1 MTMKQA
7 KDSQTL
13 DLFEIPAV
21 HLCAPGEC
29 GYSREVAEGVSL
41 LLAESGRLDRYA
53 VSAEVSRLSGK
64 DVSKHMLDAYASP
77 ARIEHSLPFWL
88 APVLEEVCNSHV
100 LTNWLVD
107 KRGGRV
113 AYGKD
118 ALRGELGKLVMLKDQ
133 AMKDLNSR
141 IKHIEALLGG
151 E

>member
-1 MTMKQA
+1 MKIV
-7 KDSQTL
+7 KDTQTL
-13 DLFEIPAV
+13 DLFEIPEV
-21 HLCAPGEC
+21 HICAPGDC
-29 GYSREVAEGVSL
+29 AYSREVAEGVSL
-41 LLAESGRLDRYA
+41 LLSESGRMDRYA

-77 ARIEHSLPFWL
+77 ARMEHSLPFWL

-118 ALRGELGKLVMLKDQ
+118 ALRGELGKLVMLKEQ

-141 IKHIEALLGG
+141 IKHLEALLGS

>member
-1 MTMKQA
+1 MKTVR
-7 KDSQTL
+7 DSQTL
-13 DLFEIPAV
+13 DIFEIPEV
-21 HLCAPGEC
+21 HICVAGEC
-29 GYSREVAEGVSL
+29 LYSREVAEGVSL
-41 LLAESGRLDRYA
+41 MLAESGRLDRYA
-53 VSAEVSRLSGK
+53 VCAEVSRVSGK

-88 APVLEEVCNSHV
+88 APVLEEVCHSHV

-141 IKHIEALLGG
+141 IKHLEALLGS

>member
-1 MTMKQA
+1 MKDG
-7 KDSQTL
+7 KDSRTL
-13 DLFEIPAV
+13 DIFEIPEV
-21 HLCAPGEC
+21 HVYAPGEC
-29 GYSREVAEGVSL
+29 GYSREVAEGVSQML
-41 LLAESGRLDRYA
+41 SESGRVDRYA
-53 VSAEVSRLSGK
+53 VSAEVSRVSGK

-77 ARIEHSLPFWL
+77 ARIEHALPFWL
-88 APVLEEVCNSHV
+88 APVLEEVCHSHV

-118 ALRGELGKLVMLKDQ
+118 ALKQELGKLVLLKDQ

-141 IKHIEALLGG
+141 IKHLEALLGG